1 MDFPSVTF
9 CNPNSYDSGEYVRA
23 VFNNLAFHEEKPVTD
38 ESKSKP
44 LRDAFK
50 DLFEEMATN
59 VR

>member
-9 CNPNSYDSGEYVRA
+9 CNPDSYDSGEYVRA
-23 VFNNLAFHEEKPVTD
+23 VFNNLAFYEEKPVTA

-50 DLFEEMATN
+50 DFFNDMA
-59 VR
+59 VQV